1 MSRVRII
8 ARGIRRSHDERAVP
22 PNRAAGERR
31 ATQSGH
37 GSSCHTLLT
46 PTEPQR
52 LPRFVRLSHV
62 RVYAYA
68 HARTY
73 VPRTYVWGSHH
84 LPRRGMSGRTECG
97 EPSVTIAHR
106 GIFTPTLALSR
117 NPSIPILHTSRRLIT
132 VTLPA
137 YFLLRQ
143 CRGFP
148 ERLCAILLDVV
159 YFLLLGK
166 SLGRC
171 ERNAGPFARRLSRSS
186 QILRLLR
193 SLRSITRHT
202 SMNLR

>member
-73 VPRTYVWGSHH
+73 VR
-84 LPRRGMSGRTECG
+84 MCG
-97 EPSVTIAHR
+97 GAITS
-106 GIFTPTLALSR
+106 LAAGC
-117 NPSIPILHTSRRLIT
+117 
-132 VTLPA
+132 PA
-137 YFLLRQ
+137 GQNVANR
-143 CRGFP
+143 
-148 ERLCAILLDVV
+148 A
-159 YFLLLGK
+159 
-166 SLGRC
+166 
-171 ERNAGPFARRLSRSS
+171 
-186 QILRLLR
+186 
-193 SLRSITRHT
+193 
-202 SMNLR
+202 